1 MAELYEY
8 YNTGD
13 DVAAGGYLNHWRA
26 QTFTPQVAH
35 KIASVKLKLYRTGSP
50 GTVTVG
56 IRATDVDGHPTGA
69 DLCSGTTNG
78 NTLTTDTAGEWRGIT
93 LGAGYNLSASTK
105 YAIVV
110 RATSGDIDNRF
121 YWRADNSSPSYS
133 GGNHEYSSNS
143 GSSWD
148 TVTTADCMFEEW
160 GAVVQTT
167 TATLSALFKA
177 IDSSAANLDVRF
189 KAIDTETPALDVL
202 FADRFSTSA
211 DLDTRLVDR
220 FSQTVDISALFKG
233 SSSQTPTLTALFQAM
248 GVTSLAELD
257 VLFKTVG
264 DATADLDT
272 HLVDRL
278 TQTPTLD
285 ALLKGL
291 NIALTASLDAN
302 IAERLASLLS
312 IDVIFGEPVD
322 IRGPRL
328 GERPTHY
335 GRVIH
340 KGGC

>member
-1 MAELYEY
+1 MALYEY

-13 DVAAGGYLNHWRA
+13 SGAVGGYLNHWRA
-26 QTFTPQVAH
+26 QTFTPQTAH
-35 KIASVKLKLYRTGSP
+35 KISSVKLLLYRVGSP
-50 GTVTVG
+50 GTITVG
-56 IRATDVDGHPTGA
+56 IRATDGSGHPTGA
-69 DLCSGTTNG
+69 DLCSGTTDG
-78 NTLTTDTAGEWRGIT
+78 DTLPTDSPYEWREIT
-93 LGAGYNLSASTK
+93 LGDGYSLSASTK

-110 RATSGDIDNRF
+110 KALSGDIDNRF
-121 YWRADNSSPSYS
+121 YWRVDNSSPSYL
-133 GGNHEYSSNS
+133 GGNYEYSSTS
-143 GSSWD
+143 GSSWN
-148 TVTTADCMFEEW
+148 TVTTVDCMFEDW
-160 GAVVQTT
+160 GPVVQTA

-177 IDSSAANLDVRF
+177 IDSSAANLDVHF

-202 FADRFSTSA
+202 LVDRFSTSA
-211 DLDTRLVDR
+211 DLDTYLVDR

-264 DATADLDT
+264 STTADLDT
-272 HLVDRL
+272 RLVDRL

-302 IAERLASLLS
+302 IVERLASLLS